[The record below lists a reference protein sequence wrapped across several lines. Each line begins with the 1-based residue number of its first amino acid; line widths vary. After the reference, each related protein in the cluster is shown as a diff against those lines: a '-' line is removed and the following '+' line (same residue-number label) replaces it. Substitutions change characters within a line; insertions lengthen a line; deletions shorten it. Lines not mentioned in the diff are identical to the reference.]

1 MPPCDLESYDPI
13 CTRPNSKRVLP
24 LNAGAG
30 YAWPFEF
37 PELGMAGGDAT
48 PTLEGF
54 YQEAGELIEK
64 YGPASGL
71 LDLWDH
77 DNHSKIARAVAA
89 SGGRIKAI
97 TRPPMDRD
105 PLPPVAGLGNGSALG
120 GFNGFVRLSDGTKLP
135 YIASP
140 RPLWY
145 SLLNGSSEPGS
156 SAIEELHA
164 RILDASV
171 ALAHVRP
178 LFLSVQSLGF
188 SAQPSPPGTWG
199 GLLEAAVAMSQRL
212 GAGFTV
218 IGADDLV
225 ALATAAVNENDGKAA
240 TV

>member
-1 MPPCDLESYDPI
+1 MMVL
-13 CTRPNSKRVLP
+13 TKRVP
-24 LNAGAG
+24 PPNAGAG

-37 PELGMAGGDAT
+37 PELDTAGGDAT

-54 YQEAGELIEK
+54 YQDAGELIQK

-97 TRPPMDRD
+97 TRPPMDGD
-105 PLPPVAGLGNGSALG
+105 PSPPAGGLGNGSALG
-120 GFNGFVRLSDGTKLP
+120 GFNGFVQLSDGTKLP

-156 SAIEELHA
+156 SAIDELHA
-164 RILDASV
+164 RIVDASA
-171 ALAHVRP
+171 ALAHDRP

-199 GLLEAAVAMSQRL
+199 GLLGAAVAMSLRL
-212 GAGFTV
+212 GDRFEV
-218 IGADDLV
+218 IGADDMV
-225 ALATAAVNENDGKAA
+225 ALATAAVNENGGGRVITA
-240 TV
+240 TTV